1 MQLDKFFF
9 HVLLAHFPVFVLLYA
24 YSTLVSVQ
32 WRCGKCGKCA
42 TVYRNMGAGLGSFA
56 GRFGG
61 ILYPYI
67 NYLSKADVGL
77 GRQLPLV
84 IFGVLS
90 IVGGFLALPL
100 PETRHR
106 PLPKTIDDVEHYD
119 EFCRRRRLS
128 RASQRDTPVTA
139 GACLDER
146 LADTPNNVV
155 ENVELK

>member
-1 MQLDKFFF
+1 M
-9 HVLLAHFPVFVLLYA
+9 
-24 YSTLVSVQ
+24 
-32 WRCGKCGKCA
+32 
-42 TVYRNMGAGLGSFA
+42 GSFA

-67 NYLSKADVGL
+67 NYLSKTDAGGHI

-90 IVGGFLALPL
+90 IVGGVLALPL

-119 EFCRRRRLS
+119 EFCRRHLS
-128 RASQRDTPVTA
+128 RQNQRD
-139 GACLDER
+139 
-146 LADTPNNVV
+146 ADDTV
-155 ENVELK
+155 EDGRPGTNGVFGDVELT

>member
-1 MQLDKFFF
+1 M
-9 HVLLAHFPVFVLLYA
+9 
-24 YSTLVSVQ
+24 
-32 WRCGKCGKCA
+32 
-42 TVYRNMGAGLGSFA
+42 GSFA

-67 NYLSKADVGL
+67 NYLSKTNTGGHI

-106 PLPKTIDDVEHYD
+106 PLPKTIDDLEHYD
-119 EFCRRRRLS
+119 EFCRRHLS
-128 RASQRDTPVTA
+128 RQNQRDTTV
-139 GACLDER
+139 
-146 LADTPNNVV
+146 ADDAVDDRRPDTNSLVGDI
-155 ENVELK
+155 ELT

>member
-1 MQLDKFFF
+1 MY
-9 HVLLAHFPVFVLLYA
+9 HP
-24 YSTLVSVQ
+24 
-32 WRCGKCGKCA
+32 
-42 TVYRNMGAGLGSFA
+42 VYRNTGAGLGSFA

-67 NYLSKADVGL
+67 NYLSKTDAGGRL

-119 EFCRRRRLS
+119 EFCRRRLS
-128 RASQRDTPVTA
+128 RQSQRDAPVTGDA
-139 GACLDER
+139 GVDER
-146 LADTPNNVV
+146 LNDTNSVV